1 MNRNR
6 VIDAEKGL
14 CMVLIIA
21 GHSPYI
27 PHIVE
32 SVITM
37 FHVPMF
43 FFVSAYLF
51 NYTQNFFGFVKRKFN
66 ALLKPL
72 FIVVLITSCASF
84 GKELIMGDVKGAIE
98 TAFFSLVGGVLQ
110 WNGTSFEG
118 QKWFMACL
126 FSSLIIFYSLN
137 RLFGEN
143 NYKRIVLG
151 TFVLSIIGL
160 VYCDRISIRLPWY
173 IDISCATMYCWGI
186 GYVSKKVI
194 NISTRDKI
202 CKCWFPISF
211 MLLWTVVYLA
221 KKNQSYVS
229 NTVDIHNAVFG
240 NWIYWIL
247 GAILGS
253 ALIAVLSMKW
263 LKSCTILNYIGKN
276 SIVFFLYAWTARP
289 ISDMVVEM
297 WNRVGITNSVI
308 LWITEILVVLGVCS
322 IETVLFSRYFPWII
336 GKKND
341 LHISFPWRVKS
352 NE

>member
-84 GKELIMGDVKGAIE
+84 GKKLMMGDVNGAIE
-98 TAFFSLVGGVLQ
+98 QRSFLSWGVLQ

-118 QKWFMACL
+118 PKWFMACL
-126 FSSLIIFYSLN
+126 FSSLIIFYFLN
-137 RLFGEN
+137 RLLGEITI
-143 NYKRIVLG
+143 R
-151 TFVLSIIGL
+151 GL
-160 VYCDRISIRLPWY
+160 FW
-173 IDISCATMYCWGI
+173 
-186 GYVSKKVI
+186 
-194 NISTRDKI
+194 
-202 CKCWFPISF
+202 
-211 MLLWTVVYLA
+211 LL
-221 KKNQSYVS
+221 
-229 NTVDIHNAVFG
+229 
-240 NWIYWIL
+240 
-247 GAILGS
+247 
-253 ALIAVLSMKW
+253 
-263 LKSCTILNYIGKN
+263 
-276 SIVFFLYAWTARP
+276 LY
-289 ISDMVVEM
+289 
-297 WNRVGITNSVI
+297 
-308 LWITEILVVLGVCS
+308 
-322 IETVLFSRYFPWII
+322 
-336 GKKND
+336 
-341 LHISFPWRVKS
+341 
-352 NE
+352 